1 MAEDNKDADE
11 NDEDTSQDLLD
22 DEIGQDDDD
31 ELPSA
36 PDTIPTLNDFEGLE
50 LVRLDLSTKFGS
62 VM

>member
-36 PDTIPTLNDFEGLE
+36 PDTIPILNDFEGLE
-50 LVRLDLSTKFGS
+50 LVRLDLSRKFGS